1 MPRARAP
8 SGASTASSHS
18 LSEHDPVRATLSKNA
33 TPRTTAH
40 AGVAFTICIAGYRR
54 QLTYVIQQ
62 ELGTM
67 YDYLA
72 KIILLGPSGC
82 GNRRKRIKLQLWD
95 TAGQERFRSV
105 TRSYYRGAAGALL
118 IYDITRRHT
127 FTSLPTF
134 LDDARALASENL
146 TVLLVGNKAD
156 LSTPSNSP
164 PGTPAQPGFTTGT
177 SPLPTNITNRKNNN
191 YNYNNNNNGF
201 DTPTSGTS
209 TRSSYVESSSA
220 SFSSDITIN
229 GNNPGS
235 NPWRDFHSS
244 NSRRNTLHGN
254 NAGEPDVAREV
265 TYDEGS
271 RWASTVGIPV
281 AMETSALNGENVDEV
296 FERLARVILTRI
308 ELGEV
313 DPDDPN
319 SGVSYGDGGDWS
331 ISGPSSSLLGNSM
344 RKKKGGVASGRLG
357 GLRDWEEVFRMDPGR
372 SSKKSCCG

>member
-18 LSEHDPVRATLSKNA
+18 LSEHDP
-33 TPRTTAH
+33 
-40 AGVAFTICIAGYRR
+40 
-54 QLTYVIQQ
+54 Q

-82 GNRRKRIKLQLWD
+82 GKSCLLHRFVRGEWKILSSQTIGVEFSSKIIKVGTGSRRKRIKLQLWD

-164 PGTPAQPGFTTGT
+164 PGTPAQSGFTTGT

-372 SSKKSCCG
+372 NSKKSCCG

>member
-8 SGASTASSHS
+8 SGASTTSSHS
-18 LSEHDPVRATLSKNA
+18 LSEHDP
-33 TPRTTAH
+33 
-40 AGVAFTICIAGYRR
+40 
-54 QLTYVIQQ
+54 Q

-82 GNRRKRIKLQLWD
+82 GKSCLLHRFVRGEWKILSSQTIGVEFSSKIIKVGTGSRRKRIKLQLWD

-118 IYDITRRHT
+118 IYDITRRPT

-134 LDDARALASENL
+134 LSDARALASENL
-146 TVLLVGNKAD
+146 TVLLVGNKSD
-156 LSTPSNSP
+156 LSTPSNSRP
-164 PGTPAQPGFTTGT
+164 TTPTQSQFTHDTFA
-177 SPLPTNITNRKNNN
+177 LPTNISKRRNTAASTHSS
-191 YNYNNNNNGF
+191 GV
-201 DTPTSGTS
+201 DTPTSGAS
-209 TRSSYVESSSA
+209 TRSSYADSSSN
-220 SFSSDITIN
+220 SFSSDVTIN
-229 GNNPGS
+229 GN

-244 NSRRNTLHGN
+244 NSRRGTIHHD
-254 NAGEPDVAREV
+254 PDVAREV
-265 TYDEGS
+265 PSDEAA
-271 RWASTVGIPV
+271 RWATSVGIPV

-319 SGVSYGDGGDWS
+319 SGVSYGDSGDWS
-331 ISGPSSSLLGNSM
+331 ISGPSTSLLGGSS
-344 RKKKGGVASGRLG
+344 RKGKKGLPNGRLG
-357 GLRDWEEVFRMDPGR
+357 GLRDWEEVFRMDPR
-372 SSKKSCCG
+372 QKKRTCC